1 MKRAALFVAVTL
13 VLAVVFAAWMDPSLM
28 QTASD
33 VIRSCF

>member
-1 MKRAALFVAVTL
+1 MKRAALFVTIAV
-13 VLAVVFAAWMDPSLM
+13 VLAAVFAAWLDPSLM